1 MNTILLF
8 LGALIPIVIYIKI
21 WNANQIIL
29 ARRVSSFISAK
40 SASQEIKQ
48 SKSIIRKRVNEA
60 EGLSKL
66 VDSAEFGDLLAV
78 ALTAGQ
84 NPRASIDTISEFLPT
99 DFKDG
104 ISKAI
109 RENAFGK
116 PLMIAL
122 NEMSDEKES
131 KVLKPLIKQ
140 METAISRGTPL
151 AEVSRKFAEDQRLK
165 FRNLLI
171 GIVIG
176 LFSIDEYLLYVKNTS
191 SLNKRIIT
199 MLIERFKNQL
209 QLL

>member
-8 LGALIPIVIYIKI
+8 SGALIPALVFMKI
-21 WNANQIIL
+21 WNTNQINL
-29 ARRVSSFISAK
+29 AKRVSSFISTK

-48 SKSIIRKRVNEA
+48 IKKIGIIRKRVNDS

-99 DFKDG
+99 DFKEG

-131 KVLKPLIKQ
+131 RVLKPLIKQ
-140 METAISRGTPL
+140 METAIARGTPL

-165 FRNLLI
+165 FKNLLMKQAAAKEI
-171 GIVIG
+171 SM
-176 LFSIDEYLLYVKNTS
+176 LFPVVFVVLPSVLAVAMYPALTV
-191 SLNKRIIT
+191 
-199 MLIERFKNQL
+199 L
-209 QLL
+209 QKLG

>member
-8 LGALIPIVIYIKI
+8 SGALIPALVFMKI
-21 WNANQIIL
+21 WNTNQINL
-29 ARRVSSFISAK
+29 AKRVSSFISTK

-48 SKSIIRKRVNEA
+48 IKKIGIIRKRVNDS

-66 VDSAEFGDLLAV
+66 IDSAEFGDLLAV

-99 DFKDG
+99 DFKGG

-131 KVLKPLIKQ
+131 RVLKPLIKQ
-140 METAISRGTPL
+140 METAIARGTPL

-165 FRNLLI
+165 FKNLLMKQAAAKEI
-171 GIVIG
+171 SM
-176 LFSIDEYLLYVKNTS
+176 LFPVVFVVLPSVLAVAMYPALTV
-191 SLNKRIIT
+191 
-199 MLIERFKNQL
+199 L
-209 QLL
+209 QKLG

>member
-8 LGALIPIVIYIKI
+8 SGALIPALVFIKI
-21 WNANQIIL
+21 WNTNQINL
-29 ARRVSSFISAK
+29 ARRVSSFISTK
-40 SASQEIKQ
+40 SATQEIKQ
-48 SKSIIRKRVNEA
+48 IKKIGIIRKRVNDS

-99 DFKDG
+99 DFKEG

-122 NEMSDEKES
+122 NEMSDEKGS
-131 KVLKPLIKQ
+131 RVLKPLIKQ
-140 METAISRGTPL
+140 METAIARGTPL

-165 FRNLLI
+165 FKNLLMKQAAAKEI
-171 GIVIG
+171 SM
-176 LFSIDEYLLYVKNTS
+176 LFPVVFVVLPSVLAVAMYPALTV
-191 SLNKRIIT
+191 
-199 MLIERFKNQL
+199 L
-209 QLL
+209 QKLG

>member
-8 LGALIPIVIYIKI
+8 SGALIPALVFMKI
-21 WNANQIIL
+21 WNTNKINL
-29 ARRVSSFISAK
+29 ARRVSSFISTK

-48 SKSIIRKRVNEA
+48 IKKIGIIRKRVNDS

-99 DFKDG
+99 DFKEG

-131 KVLKPLIKQ
+131 RVLKPLIKQ
-140 METAISRGTPL
+140 METAIARGTPL

-165 FRNLLI
+165 FKNLLMKQAAAKEI
-171 GIVIG
+171 SM
-176 LFSIDEYLLYVKNTS
+176 LFPVVFVVLPSVLAVAMYPALTV
-191 SLNKRIIT
+191 
-199 MLIERFKNQL
+199 L
-209 QLL
+209 QKLG

>member
-1 MNTILLF
+1 MNIILLSMG
-8 LGALIPIVIYIKI
+8 LLIPVAICIKI
-21 WNANQIIL
+21 WNTNQINL
-29 ARRVSSFISAK
+29 ARRVSSFISTK

-48 SKSIIRKRVNEA
+48 RKRKGIIRKRVNHS

-66 VDSAEFGDLLAV
+66 IGSAEFGDLLAV

-122 NEMSDEKES
+122 NEMSEEKQS

-165 FRNLLI
+165 FRNLLMKQAAAKEI
-171 GIVIG
+171 
-176 LFSIDEYLLYVKNTS
+176 S
-191 SLNKRIIT
+191 
-199 MLIERFKNQL
+199 MLIPVVFVVLPSVLAVAMYPALTVL
-209 QLL
+209 QKLG

>member
-8 LGALIPIVIYIKI
+8 LGALIPAVVFVKI
-21 WNANQIIL
+21 WNINQINL
-29 ARRVSSFISAK
+29 ARRVSSFISTK

-48 SKSIIRKRVNEA
+48 SKKISITRKRVNDS

-66 VDSAEFGDLLAV
+66 LDSAEFGDLLAV

-99 DFKDG
+99 DFKEG

-122 NEMSDEKES
+122 SEMSDEKES
-131 KVLKPLIKQ
+131 RVLKPLIKQ
-140 METAISRGTPL
+140 METAIARGTPL

-165 FRNLLI
+165 FKNLLMKQAAAKEI
-171 GIVIG
+171 SM
-176 LFSIDEYLLYVKNTS
+176 LFPVVFVVLPSVLAVAMYPALTV
-191 SLNKRIIT
+191 
-199 MLIERFKNQL
+199 L
-209 QLL
+209 QKLG

>member
-8 LGALIPIVIYIKI
+8 LGALIPAVVFVKI
-21 WNANQIIL
+21 WNTNQINL
-29 ARRVSSFISAK
+29 ARRVSSFISTK

-48 SKSIIRKRVNEA
+48 SKKISITRKRVNDS

-66 VDSAEFGDLLAV
+66 LDSAEFGDLLAV

-99 DFKDG
+99 DFKEG

-122 NEMSDEKES
+122 SEMSDEKES
-131 KVLKPLIKQ
+131 RVLKPLIKQ
-140 METAISRGTPL
+140 METAIARGTPL

-165 FRNLLI
+165 FKNLLMKQAAAKEI
-171 GIVIG
+171 SM
-176 LFSIDEYLLYVKNTS
+176 LFPVVFVVLPSVLAVAMYPALTV
-191 SLNKRIIT
+191 
-199 MLIERFKNQL
+199 L
-209 QLL
+209 QKLG

>member
-8 LGALIPIVIYIKI
+8 LSALIPAVVFVKI
-21 WNANQIIL
+21 WNTNQINL
-29 ARRVSSFISAK
+29 ARRVSSFISTK

-48 SKSIIRKRVNEA
+48 SKKISITRKRVNDS

-66 VDSAEFGDLLAV
+66 LDSAEFGDLLAV

-99 DFKDG
+99 DFKEG

-122 NEMSDEKES
+122 SEMSDEKES
-131 KVLKPLIKQ
+131 RVLKPLIKQ
-140 METAISRGTPL
+140 METAIARGTPL

-165 FRNLLI
+165 FKNLLMKQAAAKEI
-171 GIVIG
+171 SM
-176 LFSIDEYLLYVKNTS
+176 LFPVVFVVLPSVLAVAMYPALTV
-191 SLNKRIIT
+191 
-199 MLIERFKNQL
+199 L
-209 QLL
+209 QKLG

>member
-8 LGALIPIVIYIKI
+8 LGALIQIVIYIKI

-165 FRNLLI
+165 FRNLLMKQAAAKEI
-171 GIVIG
+171 
-176 LFSIDEYLLYVKNTS
+176 S
-191 SLNKRIIT
+191 
-199 MLIERFKNQL
+199 MLIPVVFVVLPSVLAVAMYPALTVL
-209 QLL
+209 QKLG

>member
-1 MNTILLF
+1 MNTILFF

-122 NEMSDEKES
+122 KEMSDEKES

-165 FRNLLI
+165 FRNLLMKQAAAKEI
-171 GIVIG
+171 
-176 LFSIDEYLLYVKNTS
+176 S
-191 SLNKRIIT
+191 
-199 MLIERFKNQL
+199 MLIPVVFVVLPSVLAVAMYPALTVL
-209 QLL
+209 QKLG

>member
-8 LGALIPIVIYIKI
+8 SGALIPALVFMKI
-21 WNANQIIL
+21 WNTNQINL
-29 ARRVSSFISAK
+29 ARRVSSFISTK

-48 SKSIIRKRVNEA
+48 IKKIGIIRKRVNDS

-66 VDSAEFGDLLAV
+66 LDSAEFGDLLAV

-99 DFKDG
+99 DFKEG

-122 NEMSDEKES
+122 NEMSDDKES
-131 KVLKPLIKQ
+131 RVLKPLIKQ
-140 METAISRGTPL
+140 METAIARGTPL

-165 FRNLLI
+165 FKNLLMKQAAAKEI
-171 GIVIG
+171 SM
-176 LFSIDEYLLYVKNTS
+176 LFPVVFVVLPSVLAVAMYPALTV
-191 SLNKRIIT
+191 
-199 MLIERFKNQL
+199 L
-209 QLL
+209 QKLG

>member
-8 LGALIPIVIYIKI
+8 SGALIPALVFMKI
-21 WNANQIIL
+21 WNTNKINL
-29 ARRVSSFISAK
+29 ARRVSSFISTK

-48 SKSIIRKRVNEA
+48 IKKIGIIRKRVNDS

-99 DFKDG
+99 DFKEG

-131 KVLKPLIKQ
+131 RVLKPLIKQ
-140 METAISRGTPL
+140 METAIARGTPL

-165 FRNLLI
+165 FKNLLMKQAAVKEI
-171 GIVIG
+171 SM
-176 LFSIDEYLLYVKNTS
+176 LFPVVFVVLPSVLAVAMYPALTV
-191 SLNKRIIT
+191 
-199 MLIERFKNQL
+199 L
-209 QLL
+209 QKLG

>member
-165 FRNLLI
+165 FRNLLMKQAAAKEI
-171 GIVIG
+171 
-176 LFSIDEYLLYVKNTS
+176 S
-191 SLNKRIIT
+191 
-199 MLIERFKNQL
+199 MLIPVVFVVLPSVLAVAMYPALTVL
-209 QLL
+209 QKLG

>member
-1 MNTILLF
+1 MNTILFF

-165 FRNLLI
+165 FKNLLMKQAAAKEI
-171 GIVIG
+171 
-176 LFSIDEYLLYVKNTS
+176 S
-191 SLNKRIIT
+191 
-199 MLIERFKNQL
+199 MLIPVVFVVLPSVLAVAMYPALTVL
-209 QLL
+209 QKLG

>member
-29 ARRVSSFISAK
+29 ARRVSSFISTK
-40 SASQEIKQ
+40 SASKEIKQ

-165 FRNLLI
+165 FKNLLMKQAAAKEI
-171 GIVIG
+171 
-176 LFSIDEYLLYVKNTS
+176 S
-191 SLNKRIIT
+191 
-199 MLIERFKNQL
+199 MLIPVVFVVLPSVLAVAMYPALTVL
-209 QLL
+209 QKLG

>member
-1 MNTILLF
+1 MNTILFF

-99 DFKDG
+99 DFKAG

-165 FRNLLI
+165 FRNLLMKQAAAKEI
-171 GIVIG
+171 
-176 LFSIDEYLLYVKNTS
+176 S
-191 SLNKRIIT
+191 
-199 MLIERFKNQL
+199 MLIPVVFVVLPSVLAVAMYPALTVL
-209 QLL
+209 QKLG

>member
-8 LGALIPIVIYIKI
+8 SGALIPALVFMKI
-21 WNANQIIL
+21 WNTNQINL
-29 ARRVSSFISAK
+29 AKRVSSFISTK

-48 SKSIIRKRVNEA
+48 SKKIGIIRKRVNDS

-66 VDSAEFGDLLAV
+66 LDSAEFGDLLAV

-99 DFKDG
+99 DFKEG

-131 KVLKPLIKQ
+131 RVLKPLIKQ
-140 METAISRGTPL
+140 METAIARGTPL

-165 FRNLLI
+165 FKNLLMKQGAAKEI
-171 GIVIG
+171 SM
-176 LFSIDEYLLYVKNTS
+176 LFPVVFVVLPSVLAVAMYPALTV
-191 SLNKRIIT
+191 
-199 MLIERFKNQL
+199 L
-209 QLL
+209 QKLG

>member
-8 LGALIPIVIYIKI
+8 FGALIPTLIYIRI
-21 WNANQIIL
+21 WNANQINL
-29 ARRVSSFISAK
+29 GTRVSSFISTK
-40 SASQEIKQ
+40 SASHELKQ
-48 SKSIIRKRVNEA
+48 SKRKSIIRKRINDSEDLA
-60 EGLSKL
+60 KF

-84 NPRASIDTISEFLPT
+84 NPRASIDTISEFLPS

-122 NEMSDEKES
+122 NEMSDDRES

-140 METAISRGTPL
+140 MEIAIARGTPL
-151 AEVSRKFAEDQRLK
+151 AEVSRKFAEDQRIK
-165 FRNLLI
+165 FKNLLMKQAAAKEISMLFPVVFVVLPSVLAVAMYPALTVLQKI
-171 GIVIG
+171 G
-176 LFSIDEYLLYVKNTS
+176 
-191 SLNKRIIT
+191 
-199 MLIERFKNQL
+199 
-209 QLL
+209 

>member
-1 MNTILLF
+1 MNKILLI
-8 LGALIPIVIYIKI
+8 LGVLIPAIIYIKI
-21 WNANQIIL
+21 WSANKINL
-29 ARRVSSFISAK
+29 AGRMSSFISTK
-40 SASQEIKQ
+40 SASREIKQ
-48 SKSIIRKRVNEA
+48 SKKISIIRKRVNDS

-84 NPRASIDTISEFLPT
+84 NPQASIDTISEFLPT
-99 DFKDG
+99 DFKEG

-131 KVLKPLIKQ
+131 RVLKPLIKQ
-140 METAISRGTPL
+140 MEIAIARGTPL

-165 FRNLLI
+165 FKNLLMKQAAAKEI
-171 GIVIG
+171 SM
-176 LFSIDEYLLYVKNTS
+176 LFPVVFVVLPSVLAVAMYPALTV
-191 SLNKRIIT
+191 
-199 MLIERFKNQL
+199 L
-209 QLL
+209 QKLG